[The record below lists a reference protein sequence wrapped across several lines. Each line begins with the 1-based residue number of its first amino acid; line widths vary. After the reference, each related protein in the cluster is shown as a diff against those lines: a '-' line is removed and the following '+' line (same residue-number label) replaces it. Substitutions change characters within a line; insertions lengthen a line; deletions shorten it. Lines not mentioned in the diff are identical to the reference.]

1 LVKQFSSIRTPK
13 GKQAKTGDGLSGD
26 LGHDKLVGAEPV
38 DKGVHSGLLW
48 LRAVFPVVVTR
59 VLLQPFRTLE
69 AMTTPQQIQQ
79 NLSILR
85 TRILRG
91 EIGTAPHWQGAD
103 VVILGELP
111 GESEPGFYP
120 DPLFVRTDFPDQLSW
135 LFYELKAAFVE
146 TVDFDNKFYF
156 YGTLAETA
164 ILYCDRLG
172 KREDVTE
179 LLLEV
184 LSWAD
189 RLASQAQWGE
199 EIPSRTFN

>member
-1 LVKQFSSIRTPK
+1 
-13 GKQAKTGDGLSGD
+13 
-26 LGHDKLVGAEPV
+26 
-38 DKGVHSGLLW
+38 
-48 LRAVFPVVVTR
+48 
-59 VLLQPFRTLE
+59 
-69 AMTTPQQIQQ
+69 MTTPQQIQQ

-179 LLLEV
+179 LLLDV